1 MFKPAMPGRAE
12 FIALIA
18 SIMMIVAFAID
29 AMLPA
34 LPAIGESLGVA
45 DETRRALVISAFT
58 IGFGVAQLFVGTI
71 SDRYGRRALML
82 VSLVAFAMMSVVA
95 AAATSF
101 TLLLAARA
109 AEGIGAAGARVLATS
124 VVRDRFEG
132 REMAQ
137 VMSLAAAV
145 FMAAPIIAPFMGVA
159 VLAVAPWPW
168 IFIVLALVGAAIFVW
183 VLFRLPETLPV
194 AARRPISLVG
204 IADSARVVLSDRQ
217 SVGYTIANTGMTVAI
232 MGFLTSVQLIFANT
246 FESADLLPYG
256 FAIMAGS
263 MAVASVV
270 NSRIVMR
277 FGMRR
282 IGHLALIGFTAIAAI
297 HAGVSLGGYESL
309 VGFVVLQSLMMM
321 CFSLTVGNFGAMAM
335 ENMGSVAG
343 TASSLQGFVSSVVGG
358 IGGAL
363 IGLNFDGTTF
373 PLYAGITLAGIG
385 SLVAVFVAEG
395 GRLFVARHE
404 GQKATQEGV

>member
-1 MFKPAMPGRAE
+1 MFKPIMPGRTE

-18 SIMMIVAFAID
+18 AIMMIVAFAID
-29 AMLPA
+29 SMLPA

-58 IGFGVAQLFVGTI
+58 IGFGFAQLFVGTL
-71 SDRYGRRALML
+71 SDRYGRRTLML
-82 VSLVAFAMMSVVA
+82 VSLVAFALMSLAA

-145 FMAAPIIAPFMGVA
+145 FMAAPIIAPFMGVG
-159 VLAVAPWPW
+159 VLEVAPWPW
-168 IFIVLALVGAAIFVW
+168 IFIVLALVGAVIFLW
-183 VLFRLPETLPV
+183 VLARLPETLSV
-194 AARRPISLVG
+194 AARRPISVAG
-204 IADSARVVLSDRQ
+204 ITESARVVLSDRQ

-232 MGFLTSVQLIFANT
+232 MGFLTSVQLIFADT
-246 FESADLLPYG
+246 FQRPDLLPYG

-263 MAVASVV
+263 MAVASIV

-282 IGHLALIGFTAIAAI
+282 IGHLALIGFTAMAAI
-297 HAGVSLGGYESL
+297 HAGVALTGYETL
-309 VGFVVLQSLMMM
+309 VG
-321 CFSLTVGNFGAMAM
+321 
-335 ENMGSVAG
+335 
-343 TASSLQGFVSSVVGG
+343 
-358 IGGAL
+358 
-363 IGLNFDGTTF
+363 
-373 PLYAGITLAGIG
+373 
-385 SLVAVFVAEG
+385 
-395 GRLFVARHE
+395 
-404 GQKATQEGV
+404 